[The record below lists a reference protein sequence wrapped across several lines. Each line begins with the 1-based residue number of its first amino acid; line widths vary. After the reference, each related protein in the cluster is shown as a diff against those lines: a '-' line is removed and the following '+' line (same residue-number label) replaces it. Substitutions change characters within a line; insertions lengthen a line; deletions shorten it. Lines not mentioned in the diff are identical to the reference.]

1 MTSIEDYDSSDD
13 DGKSK
18 FRFPP
23 KRAVLSDG
31 SKLPFGTLVWSAGL
45 KPVKFTDALD
55 DVLPK
60 GKNGRILVDD
70 YLRVKGYEGSIWVSK
85 CYKKCNIMFKCI

>member
-1 MTSIEDYDSSDD
+1 MTSIEDYDSSDGG
-13 DGKSK
+13 GKSK

-60 GKNGRILVDD
+60 AKNGRILVDN

-85 CYKKCNIMFKCI
+85 